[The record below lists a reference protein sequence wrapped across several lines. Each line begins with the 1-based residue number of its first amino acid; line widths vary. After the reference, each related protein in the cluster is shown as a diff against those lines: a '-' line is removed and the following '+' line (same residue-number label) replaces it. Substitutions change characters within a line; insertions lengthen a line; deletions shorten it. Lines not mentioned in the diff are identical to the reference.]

1 LVETAKRQPR
11 PPKSKKDYVTE
22 SLIELCTKYKDSN
35 ELTVVRDLS
44 MITLCFSGFLRYD
57 EISSIRCK
65 DIIFKDD
72 HLQIKISKSKTDQY
86 RMGNEIVISKG
97 QSFACPY
104 NLLKKYFLLAD
115 TNSMSEHFLL
125 KPIFRSKHRCSL
137 IYKNKPLSY
146 TRARVCIIS
155 RLKEVIF
162 SSNIGLFSLRA
173 GGATVAANSNVNER
187 CWKRHG
193 RWKSDSAKDGYIADS
208 LEHRLDVTKLLGL

>member
-1 LVETAKRQPR
+1 MAETPKRQP
-11 PPKSKKDYVTE
+11 KTKKDHITTI

-35 ELTVVRDLS
+35 DDFTVVRDLS
-44 MITLCFSGFLRYD
+44 MITWCFSCFLHYD

-72 HLQIKISKSKTDQY
+72 HLQIKILKSKTDQY

-104 NLLKKYFLLAD
+104 NLLKKYFLLPD

-137 IYKNKPLSY
+137 IYKYKPLSY
-146 TRARVCIIS
+146 IRVRECIIS
-155 RLKEVIF
+155 RLIEVIF
-162 SSNIGLFSLRA
+162 SSNGK
-173 GGATVAANSNVNER
+173 
-187 CWKRHG
+187 CM
-193 RWKSDSAKDGYIADS
+193 YI
-208 LEHRLDVTKLLGL
+208 TQYCIITTMGT